1 MTIERKAFKA
11 IYKLIQSGSVTEK
24 QAYDLCLA
32 VFFMPPQII
41 PQPMETPSETE
52 NNGDKETVVKGFVGE
67 GPESG
72 RRATNG
78 TRKV

>member
-11 IYKLIQSGSVTEK
+11 IYKLIQSGNVTEK

-41 PQPMETPSETE
+41 PQPMEAQSETE
-52 NNGDKETVVKGFVGE
+52 NNGDDETVVKGFVGE
-67 GPESG
+67 FE
-72 RRATNG
+72 NG
-78 TRKV
+78 GM